1 MGQRQVVMNA
11 LGLLMSA
18 FGVFVALYTGLV
30 LSYEKGIPFWHSAAV
45 PLLALFMGMAAG
57 SGLYGLLGRVETE
70 KWIALGS
77 GLAALTYLVHLHLS
91 LTGPVATAFSVQGA
105 MSDPATLSG
114 VALAP
119 AAAAVAKFVR
129 GPAWR
134 PQASRL

>member
-1 MGQRQVVMNA
+1 
-11 LGLLMSA
+11 
-18 FGVFVALYTGLV
+18 
-30 LSYEKGIPFWHSAAV
+30 V
-45 PLLALFMGMAAG
+45 PLLALLMGMAAG
-57 SGLYGLLGRVETE
+57 SGLYGLLSRVETG

-77 GLAALTYLVHLHLS
+77 GLATLTYLVHLHLS
-91 LTGPVATAFSVQGA
+91 LTGPVVAAFSAQGA